1 MKKLIFTLLLFC
13 FTLMIESEVKAQVD
27 YEPESSL
34 RVELGLPAVLEVSTN
49 KGFRDLM
56 QGLLNASVGY
66 QRTFDNSLSVGFGGR
81 YVLFNV
87 NEFRNN
93 FDLSGQLHF
102 VGGYGRIGFE
112 KYYGNLGIDYG
123 IKVGYAYNISNMNT
137 CVELN
142 GEPSITEGGFV
153 EPNFSMQYIVNES
166 NAFTLF
172 NLAYAFH
179 SMRFTPSTVCVEN
192 FPGLSD
198 GDVRNRTTYL
208 TLGFG
213 YTHFF
218 GRN

>member
-1 MKKLIFTLLLFC
+1 MSKIFCLIILFC
-13 FTLMIESEVKAQVD
+13 FTIISETDVKAQVD

-56 QGLLNASVGY
+56 QGLANLSIGY
-66 QRTFDNSLSVGFGGR
+66 QRTFDNNFSIGLGGR

-102 VGGYGRIGFE
+102 VGAYGRVGFE
-112 KYYGNLGIDYG
+112 KYYGNLGVDFG
-123 IKVGYAYNISNMNT
+123 VKAGYAFNISNMNT
-137 CVELN
+137 CIDIN
-142 GEPSITEGGFV
+142 GEPSITEGGFI
-153 EPNFSMQYIVNES
+153 EPNFSMQYLVNES

-172 NLAYAFH
+172 NVAYAFH
-179 SMRFTPSTVCVEN
+179 SMRFTPNTVCVED
-192 FPGLSD
+192 FPGLND
-198 GDVRNRTTYL
+198 NDVSNRTSYL

-218 GRN
+218 GRD